1 MPLLDIRNLTIEF
14 KTSEGW
20 VKAVDRV
27 SMTLSE
33 GEIRGLVGE
42 SGSGKSLIAKAICG
56 VAKDNWRVTADRMR
70 FDDIDLL
77 RLSSR
82 ERRKLVGHNVSM
94 IFQEPQS
101 CLDPSERVGRQ
112 LMQNIPAWTYK
123 GRWWQRLGWRKRRA
137 IELLHRVGIKDHKD
151 AMRSFPYELTDGEC
165 QKVMIAIALANQ
177 PRLLI
182 ADEPTNSMEPTTQ
195 AQIFRLLTRLNQNS
209 NTTILLISHDLQML
223 SQWADK
229 INVLYCGQT
238 VETAP
243 SKDLVTMPHHPYTQ
257 ALIRAIPDFGSA
269 MPHKSRLNTL
279 PGAIPLLEQ
288 LPIGCRLGPR
298 CPYAQREC
306 IITPRLTGA
315 KNHLYACHFPLNM
328 EESDMVETLLEVRN
342 LSKTFRYRTGW
353 FRRQTVDAVKPLSFT
368 LRERQT
374 LAIIGENGS
383 GKSTLAKMLAGM
395 IEPTSGE
402 LLIDDHPLHYGDY
415 SFRSQRIRMIFQD
428 PSTSLNPRQRIS
440 QILDFPLRLNTDLEP
455 EQRRKQI
462 VETMRMVGLL
472 PDHVSY
478 YPHMLA
484 PGQKQR
490 LGLARALILRPK
502 VIIADEAL
510 ASLDMS
516 MRSQLINLMLELQ
529 EKQGISYIYVTQHIG
544 MMKHISDQVLVM
556 HQGEVVERGSTADVL
571 ASPLHE
577 LTRRLI
583 AGHFGEALTADAWRK
598 DR

>member
-1 MPLLDIRNLTIEF
+1 
-14 KTSEGW
+14 
-20 VKAVDRV
+20 
-27 SMTLSE
+27 
-33 GEIRGLVGE
+33 
-42 SGSGKSLIAKAICG
+42 
-56 VAKDNWRVTADRMR
+56 
-70 FDDIDLL
+70 
-77 RLSSR
+77 
-82 ERRKLVGHNVSM
+82 M
-94 IFQEPQS
+94 I
-101 CLDPSERVGRQ
+101 
-112 LMQNIPAWTYK
+112 
-123 GRWWQRLGWRKRRA
+123 
-137 IELLHRVGIKDHKD
+137 
-151 AMRSFPYELTDGEC
+151 
-165 QKVMIAIALANQ
+165 
-177 PRLLI
+177 
-182 ADEPTNSMEPTTQ
+182 
-195 AQIFRLLTRLNQNS
+195 
-209 NTTILLISHDLQML
+209 
-223 SQWADK
+223 
-229 INVLYCGQT
+229 
-238 VETAP
+238 
-243 SKDLVTMPHHPYTQ
+243 
-257 ALIRAIPDFGSA
+257 
-269 MPHKSRLNTL
+269 
-279 PGAIPLLEQ
+279 
-288 LPIGCRLGPR
+288 
-298 CPYAQREC
+298 
-306 IITPRLTGA
+306 
-315 KNHLYACHFPLNM
+315 
-328 EESDMVETLLEVRN
+328 ETLLEVRN

-353 FRRQTVDAVKPLSFT
+353 FRRQTVEAVKPLSFT
-368 LRERQT
+368 LREGQT

-402 LLIDDHPLHYGDY
+402 LLIDDHPLHFGDY

-462 VETMRMVGLL
+462 IETMRMVGLL

-516 MRSQLINLMLELQ
+516 MRSQL
-529 EKQGISYIYVTQHIG
+529 
-544 MMKHISDQVLVM
+544 MKHISDRVLVM

-577 LTRRLI
+577 LTKRLI